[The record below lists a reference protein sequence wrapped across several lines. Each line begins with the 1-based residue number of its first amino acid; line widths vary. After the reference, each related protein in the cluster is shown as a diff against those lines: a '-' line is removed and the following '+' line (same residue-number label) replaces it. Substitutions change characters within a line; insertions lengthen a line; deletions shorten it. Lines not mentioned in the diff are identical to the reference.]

1 MKKRFDILDVND
13 IIPLVFENYSAWLA
27 KIAHL
32 LQLDVSTV
40 IKN

>member
-13 IIPLVFENYSAWLA
+13 IIPIGFVNYSASLA

-32 LQLDVSTV
+32 L
-40 IKN
+40 